1 MHQTVPFILD
11 SFGTYLR
18 PMISPHS
25 VLSRLLTD
33 RTILQSAKCF
43 PSRSLQYKVQTKRL
57 DPPYLL
63 AKPPFPFYAELQ
75 FDLRGFDFVVLE
87 HYVKYLRKFFGKLN
101 LEFSGF
107 ALPAQRTTYKLYHQ
121 NSTNV
126 RAEFELSKYRRICRV
141 AKLKAIYL
149 PIVMDV
155 LYQNLPEGLE
165 LSVEKTD
172 TKVDEERYVP
182 QLEVQALQEELS
194 KLNK

>member
-1 MHQTVPFILD
+1 MSQSEDQHFSANMADATSSAHTAVSTGLTSD

-18 PMISPHS
+18 SMIFPHT
-25 VLSRLLTD
+25 VLSRLLTE

-57 DPPYLL
+57 DPPYLRVSSVIL
-63 AKPPFPFYAELQ
+63 IYSA
-75 FDLRGFDFVVLE
+75 
-87 HYVKYLRKFFGKLN
+87 
-101 LEFSGF
+101 SF